1 MIHRGL
7 IGTYERFVAI
17 LLEQT
22 KGNLPFW
29 IAPKQV
35 TIIPVNLSENL
46 KYAKKVAKKLLNSDF
61 RVKID
66 DSDERLNKKIRN
78 AQVSKSKFQ
87 LILGSNEMR
96 SDTVSYREYGKEET
110 TTVSINDFIKL
121 LKKLRNN
128 YE

>member
-46 KYAKKVAKKLLNSDF
+46 KYANKVAKKPF
-61 RVKID
+61 K
-66 DSDERLNKKIRN
+66 
-78 AQVSKSKFQ
+78 
-87 LILGSNEMR
+87 
-96 SDTVSYREYGKEET
+96 
-110 TTVSINDFIKL
+110 
-121 LKKLRNN
+121 
-128 YE
+128 

>member
-46 KYAKKVAKKLLNSDF
+46 KYANKVAKKLLNSGF

-87 LILGSNEMR
+87 AYPRFERNELR
-96 SDTVSYREYGKEET
+96 YG
-110 TTVSINDFIKL
+110 FISWIWKR
-121 LKKLRNN
+121 RNYN
-128 YE
+128 SFYKWLYKIA